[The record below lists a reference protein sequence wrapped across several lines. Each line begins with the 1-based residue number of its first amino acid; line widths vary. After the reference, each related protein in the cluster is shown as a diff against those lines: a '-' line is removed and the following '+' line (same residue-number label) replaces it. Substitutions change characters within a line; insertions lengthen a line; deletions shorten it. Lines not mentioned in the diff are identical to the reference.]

1 MNIAT
6 IFNHSSQI
14 NRSFRAIDHQ
24 FNRSKDPDDAAPSP
38 LPPSFFDVSSSLEVV
53 RMSSEA
59 SALSFCLQICLPFCR
74 FVFLYFCLT
83 VFLSLC
89 LSVLV
94 HIKFISVHI
103 SYLEFAWKPS
113 EYFLL
118 SFRVFVFRCNCLSVI
133 VSFHLSSSLVQIR
146 SSQFI
151 GGRTSS
157 SRVPQYLSWRCRAK
171 KCRMGLI
178 IIGHRSSKST
188 FSGNKKD
195 TIKSVT
201 L

>member
-1 MNIAT
+1 MT
-6 IFNHSSQI
+6 LPPHPF
-14 NRSFRAIDHQ
+14 
-24 FNRSKDPDDAAPSP
+24 
-38 LPPSFFDVSSSLEVV
+38 PPSFFDVSSSLEVV

-94 HIKFISVHI
+94 HIKFILVHI
-103 SYLEFAWKPS
+103 RNSPGS
-113 EYFLL
+113 LL
-118 SFRVFVFRCNCLSVI
+118 STFYCLFVFLSFCEYCLSVI
-133 VSFHLSSSLVQIR
+133 VSFHLSSSLVHLR

-157 SRVPQYLSWRCRAK
+157 YRVTQYLSWRCRAK
-171 KCRMGLI
+171 KCRMGLV
-178 IIGHRSSKST
+178 IIGHWSSM
-188 FSGNKKD
+188 
-195 TIKSVT
+195 
-201 L
+201 